1 MKYYTDEETKRQI
14 DVLLEKN
21 ASQQAKLGIESE
33 DEERY
38 RVEKLWKDYLLPK
51 IREIDPE
58 FADVVQPQ

>member
-14 DVLLEKN
+14 DLLLEKN
-21 ASQQAKLGIESE
+21 ATQQANLGIESE